1 MDADI
6 LIIGGGVIGVSA
18 AYVLA
23 KAGMDVTLL
32 EKGEISSGCSYGNA
46 GYIVPCHSNPI
57 PAPGVLTQGMKW
69 LLDSESPFYIKPTLS
84 LDLLRWLWQ
93 FQKYCNADA
102 YWRAIPLLRDMQRES
117 LTLFRKWIATE
128 GIEAYFRENGG
139 LTIYKDPRAFDAARK
154 EAEELRNYDIH
165 FDILDTKALQALEP
179 LIRDEVVGGLG
190 CDSDAYIDSALFV
203 RALAEKAERLGAK
216 ILTRTSV
223 LGFAHDSGEIKSVE
237 TTQGNFAVKQVLL
250 AAGAWATPLA
260 KQLGVDILMQ
270 PTKGYSITLK
280 NPSALPSRYIFL
292 GKSKVAVTPMGN
304 NLRYAGTL
312 ELAGYDLSINQ
323 RRLNALL
330 KAGETYL
337 HKIDGEKEPEI
348 WAGLRP
354 TSPDGLPYIGRS
366 ARVKNLVIATGH
378 AMLGVAMGPLTGQL
392 AAEVLREEKPSFD
405 ILPFA
410 PERFVTH
417 YAFSA

>member
-1 MDADI
+1 MKTDV

-18 AYVLA
+18 AYALA
-23 KAGMDVTLL
+23 NAGVDVTLL

-57 PAPGVLTQGMKW
+57 PAPGVLTQGLKW
-69 LLDSESPFYIKPTLS
+69 LLDSESPFYLKPRLDA
-84 LDLLRWLWQ
+84 DLLRWLWQ

-102 YWRAIPLLRDMQRES
+102 YWRAVPLLRDMQRES
-117 LTLFRKWIATE
+117 LALFKKWIATE
-128 GIEAYFRENGG
+128 GFESYFRENGG
-139 LTIYKDPRAFDAARK
+139 LTIYKDPRAFDSARK
-154 EAEELRNYDIH
+154 EAEELRNYDIN

-179 LIRDEVVGGLG
+179 LIRNEVVGGLG
-190 CDSDAYIDSALFV
+190 CDSDAYIDPALFV
-203 RALAEKAERLGAK
+203 RALAEKAQVKGAR
-216 ILTRTSV
+216 ILSQTNV
-223 LGFAHDSGEIKSVE
+223 LGFEQVGDEIKRVE
-237 TTQGNFAVKQVLL
+237 TTQGDIEAKQVLL
-250 AAGAWATPLA
+250 AAGAWSTPLA

-270 PTKGYSITLK
+270 PTKGYSVTLK

-292 GKSKVAVTPMGN
+292 GKSKVAVTPMGS

-337 HKIDGEKEPEI
+337 HKIDGDPSPEI

-366 ARVKNLVIATGH
+366 ARVRNLVIATGH
-378 AMLGVAMGPLTGQL
+378 AMLGVAMGPFTGQL
-392 AAEVLREEKPSFD
+392 AAEVLQEQTPAFELS
-405 ILPFA
+405 PFA
-410 PERFVTH
+410 PNRF
-417 YAFSA
+417 SS